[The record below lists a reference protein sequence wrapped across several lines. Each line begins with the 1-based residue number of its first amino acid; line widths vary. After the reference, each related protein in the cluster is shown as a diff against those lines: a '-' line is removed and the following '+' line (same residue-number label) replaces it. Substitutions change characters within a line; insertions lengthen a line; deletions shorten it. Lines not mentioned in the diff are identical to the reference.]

1 MAIVKVRGTLN
12 NGRFTQVKRP
22 RVDIIRG
29 DSIAS
34 HQLTI
39 SEVEDKDRCKVKKV
53 MNAYQEILT
62 KFFLN
67 KLNKPNWS
75 TYMSAAIHLRNQG
88 AWINTRKQLGAI
100 RGVKVGDKF
109 RYRAQLNIV
118 GLHRQFT
125 FGIDYMMGKYGQILA
140 TSIVDSGRYANN
152 MQSPDVLVYSGQGGN
167 SPFNKKKPAD
177 QALERGNLA
186 LKNSNEARTPVR
198 VIRSFKL
205 SKGSCYVYYGLY
217 TVEHVSKERG
227 ELGRL
232 VYKFWLRRK
241 PGQLQLT
248 FDHV

>member
-12 NGRFTQVKRP
+12 NGRFSPLKRP

-29 DSIAS
+29 ESTAS

-39 SEVEDKDRCKVKKV
+39 SEVEDEDRCKVKKA

-62 KFFLN
+62 KLN
-67 KLNKPNWS
+67 KRNWS
-75 TYMSAAIHLRNQG
+75 TYMSLAIHLSNQG
-88 AWINTRKQLGAI
+88 EWINTRKQLGAI

-125 FGIDYMMGKYGQILA
+125 FGIDYMRSKYGQILA

-152 MQSPDVLVYSGQGGN
+152 MQSPDILIYSGQGGN
-167 SPFNKKKPAD
+167 SPFNKKKPTD
-177 QALERGNLA
+177 QVLERGNLA
-186 LKNSNEARTPVR
+186 LKNSNAARTPVR

-227 ELGRL
+227 ELGKL

-241 PGQLQLT
+241 PGQLELA
-248 FDHV
+248 FDHG

>member
-12 NGRFTQVKRP
+12 NGRFSPLKRP

-29 DSIAS
+29 ESTAS

-39 SEVEDKDRCKVKKV
+39 SEVEDEDRCKVKKA

-62 KFFLN
+62 KLN
-67 KLNKPNWS
+67 KRNWS
-75 TYMSAAIHLRNQG
+75 TYMSLAIHLRNQG
-88 AWINTRKQLGAI
+88 EWINTRKQLGAI

-125 FGIDYMMGKYGQILA
+125 FGIDYMRSKYGQILA

-152 MQSPDVLVYSGQGGN
+152 MQSPDILIYSGQGGN
-167 SPFNKKKPAD
+167 SPFNKKKPTD
-177 QALERGNLA
+177 QVLERGNLA
-186 LKNSNEARTPVR
+186 LKNSNAARTPVR

-227 ELGRL
+227 ELGKF

-241 PGQLQLT
+241 PGQLELA
-248 FDHV
+248 FDHG